1 MSQNKLKKISQRKII
16 FYILIFAVSLLNTW
30 LLSSCASN
38 KQAEPK
44 TAEEYFKEGMEL
56 FNKEDYLEAEHIFDL
71 IKLQYPASQF
81 ADDAQFYLAE
91 SNYKRKEFYMAA
103 YNYAT
108 LRRIYP
114 RSEFVKKALFN
125 AALCFNELSPP
136 FDRDQDYTLKAIKA
150 FSEFQNAYPGD
161 SLYAK
166 ASDYITELR
175 NKLAQG
181 NYSTAGIYRKLLSL
195 NSAVI
200 YYDNVIND
208 YPDTKFYEPAYVGKI
223 EVLIQLKKIDEAK
236 SVIENYKKL
245 FPHGAS
251 IDKIKSI
258 DFSNPK

>member
-1 MSQNKLKKISQRKII
+1 MKKISLRKII
-16 FYILIFAVSLLNTW
+16 FSILIFSISLINFW
-30 LLSSCASN
+30 FLSSCASN
-38 KQAEPK
+38 KQAGPK

-56 FNKEDYLEAEHIFDL
+56 FNKEDYLEAEHTFDL
-71 IKLQYPASQF
+71 IKLQYPASQY

-125 AALCFNELSPP
+125 AALCYNELSPP

-161 SLYAK
+161 SLYTEATNF
-166 ASDYITELR
+166 ITELR
-175 NKLAQG
+175 NKLAHRD
-181 NYSTAGIYRKLLSL
+181 YFTAGLYRKLYSLS
-195 NSAVI
+195 SAVI

-208 YPDTKFYEPAYVGKI
+208 YPDTKFYEPAFAGKI
-223 EVLIQLKKIDEAK
+223 EVLIELKKIDEAK

-245 FPHGAS
+245 FPNGAN
-251 IDKIKSI
+251 IDKIKSF
-258 DFSNPK
+258 DFSNSK